1 MSNEPISNISETKN
15 EFGEDD
21 KIKLNNIEQILSERI
36 YILSLISKRI
46 EDFKKEVQ
54 LILEDINKYFHSPV
68 FDVEQKMREKLRNII
83 NNYQIN
89 NEINRELKNINDSIK
104 KLLNIN
110 INDFPDNQKKNDI
123 FYKLNDNT
131 LVIASQC
138 SIKCKHIPPNNNEQN
153 KLYTFTGEI
162 KNCCSYKNKLIVN
175 VKENTLEINSYKY
188 KLKIIDLEND
198 SITNFYETNEE
209 ITFVSESKYFSG
221 KIFFIEYRK
230 TFCIYE
236 KNKEITIKSSTLE
249 IHSFKEIQNG
259 LFFCASYNTYCF
271 YDLNEGDIISQKYNG
286 NIFNPDDIFIL
297 TNKYLM
303 LGAKKY
309 FYIFNIKD
317 YKIKIKLK
325 LHDYIYYSCV
335 NHNYGENFVC
345 VYINNQII
353 IYEIQSDNN
362 KINLSPLIVQNI
374 NYQVYSLIY
383 YNKQLLLYTGNLQFK
398 CKRIE

>member
-1 MSNEPISNISETKN
+1 M
-15 EFGEDD
+15 
-21 KIKLNNIEQILSERI
+21 
-36 YILSLISKRI
+36 
-46 EDFKKEVQ
+46 
-54 LILEDINKYFHSPV
+54 
-68 FDVEQKMREKLRNII
+68 
-83 NNYQIN
+83 
-89 NEINRELKNINDSIK
+89 
-104 KLLNIN
+104 
-110 INDFPDNQKKNDI
+110 
-123 FYKLNDNT
+123 
-131 LVIASQC
+131 
-138 SIKCKHIPPNNNEQN
+138 
-153 KLYTFTGEI
+153 
-162 KNCCSYKNKLIVN
+162 
-175 VKENTLEINSYKY
+175 
-188 KLKIIDLEND
+188 
-198 SITNFYETNEE
+198 
-209 ITFVSESKYFSG
+209 
-221 KIFFIEYRK
+221 
-230 TFCIYE
+230 
-236 KNKEITIKSSTLE
+236 E